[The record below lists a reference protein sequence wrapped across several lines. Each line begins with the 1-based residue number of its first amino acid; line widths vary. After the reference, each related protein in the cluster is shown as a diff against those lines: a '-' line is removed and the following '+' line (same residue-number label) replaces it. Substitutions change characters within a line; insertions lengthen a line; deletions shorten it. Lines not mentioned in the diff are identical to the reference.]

1 MFINDDE
8 QLETAEK
15 ATRGFNP
22 VSYNNPSVWMRSW
35 YQDRDKA
42 VWSLSFW
49 FVVGQISSC
58 FFHEKA
64 PVNHNSDKQT
74 LTGSEQK

>member
-42 VWSLSFW
+42 V
-49 FVVGQISSC
+49 
-58 FFHEKA
+58 
-64 PVNHNSDKQT
+64 
-74 LTGSEQK
+74 